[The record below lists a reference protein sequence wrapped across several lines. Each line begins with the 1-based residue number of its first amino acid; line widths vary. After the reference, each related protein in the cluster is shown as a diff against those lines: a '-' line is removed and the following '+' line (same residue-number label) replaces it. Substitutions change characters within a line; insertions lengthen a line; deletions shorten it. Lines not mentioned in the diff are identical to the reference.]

1 MPDSARSLYPDA
13 IPSKTPQQPGLTTGP
28 TGVVKH
34 SDRPDNTK
42 FWGAVR
48 KAKTAVM
55 DRPGRVDTLKLRRDI
70 LERVMTYCS
79 LTLDRVCYAAV
90 ATIAEKEQAG
100 TTSTRGHLRALERD
114 GFLEAVGSRKGGRKT
129 PTTYRPGPWFL
140 HAEAPDEPDVNPTDS
155 ERKPNGFRVV
165 NPTDSVAEYSVTKST
180 YIKAVAAAST
190 WKLRRYSPH
199 PCNHLRCCRPK
210 LVALT
215 KKTTHKPTRTDTP
228 ARNAGSPGQLA
239 SGRSATNARSRQ
251 SLKYESGSEK
261 DATRKREINSS
272 DSCGKCWRRNRWR
285 RNGLTSQSHHRPAQ
299 TARLSPHRV
308 PCRHP
313 SHPNKH
319 RSTSTTCASSHRST
333 SDKHPPPERRYSWR
347 VGLGEAGM
355 GEGRRAGYQGPKD
368 DGLAITRL
376 QRRPVKG

>member
-165 NPTDSVAEYSVTKST
+165 NPTDSVAKYSETKST

-190 WKLRRYSPH
+190 CETQEVQPPPVQPPALLPPH
-199 PCNHLRCCRPK
+199 TGGLDEKNNPQ
-210 LVALT
+210 
-215 KKTTHKPTRTDTP
+215 TDTDRHTCAKCGKSWP
-228 ARNAGSPGQLA
+228 ARFGTICYQCPQPTVSQI
-239 SGRSATNARSRQ
+239 
-251 SLKYESGSEK
+251 
-261 DATRKREINSS
+261 RERERE
-272 DSCGKCWRRNRWR
+272 RRNEEAGDQFERQLREMLEKESLEKEW
-285 RNGLTSQSHHRPAQ
+285 A
-299 TARLSPHRV
+299 
-308 PCRHP
+308 
-313 SHPNKH
+313 NKPE
-319 RSTSTTCASSHRST
+319 
-333 SDKHPPPERRYSWR
+333 PPPASTDSPPEPSPSPMPPPVTPEQAQKHIDDMRKFTSKHKRQTS
-347 VGLGEAGM
+347 AP
-355 GEGRRAGYQGPKD
+355 RAE
-368 DGLAITRL
+368 
-376 QRRPVKG
+376 V